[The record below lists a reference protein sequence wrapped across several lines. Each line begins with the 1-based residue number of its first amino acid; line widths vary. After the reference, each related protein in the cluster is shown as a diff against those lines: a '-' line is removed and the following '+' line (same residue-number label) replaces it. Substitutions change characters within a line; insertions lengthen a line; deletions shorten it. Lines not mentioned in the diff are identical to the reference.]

1 MNQDSPKDRSYYCD
15 KCGFLA
21 EKREKLR
28 SHMGTV
34 HRDGDF
40 SIKGGSLGFVKKI
53 SINILK
59 IFIDVI
65 TYVFEPL

>member
-34 HRDGDF
+34 HMDGDF
-40 SIKGGSLGFVKKI
+40 SIKGGNLGFKENYNKYFEF
-53 SINILK
+53 
-59 IFIDVI
+59 FIDVI

>member
-1 MNQDSPKDRSYYCD
+1 MKEDSPKDRSYYCD

-28 SHMGTV
+28 SHMKAV

-40 SIKGGSLGFVKKI
+40 SIKEAKKQKLVYFLSL
-53 SINILK
+53 
-59 IFIDVI
+59 
-65 TYVFEPL
+65 